1 MFRRCELLETG
12 TLHRRE
18 LTPDHHEDSLHS
30 AQPYEERGHLLSFIP
45 NNPQHA
51 INKALIENFMKQ
63 KVLKIQL

>member
-45 NNPQHA
+45 DNPQ
-51 INKALIENFMKQ
+51 LIENFMKQ